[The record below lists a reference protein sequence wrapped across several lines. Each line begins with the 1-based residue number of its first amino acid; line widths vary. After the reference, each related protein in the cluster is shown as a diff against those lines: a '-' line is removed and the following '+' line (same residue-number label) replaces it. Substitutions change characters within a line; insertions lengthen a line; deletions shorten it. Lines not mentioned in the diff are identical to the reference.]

1 MEVGCY
7 LSNVKTSLLELDSY
21 TQKSKDIYEKIII
34 KIGFD
39 RASSIINAIHN
50 NGDIAYTDFSQDV
63 IILIKQYID
72 NHQVKKACYKRLGE
86 LNEHRLYNAIIRII
100 YDEIDNL
107 SFEGEINLHYIIEDG
122 SYYSDGYITYYYY
135 YYSYKKKE
143 NETKTKSKIRLLQEP
158 QRYCYGLTKEG
169 FDNIEDVIDE
179 LQDESGI
186 DNLEID
192 CGYKRFKYNLMNFI
206 IILMIIFIL

>member
-1 MEVGCY
+1 MKLLILSIALANIISLTPNYYQECSDELILVDSEKGILSTEECRKHDSEGGYCCY
-7 LSNVKTSLLELDSY
+7 L
-21 TQKSKDIYEKIII
+21 
-34 KIGFD
+34 
-39 RASSIINAIHN
+39 H
-50 NGDIAYTDFSQDV
+50 
-63 IILIKQYID
+63 
-72 NHQVKKACYKRLGE
+72 YK
-86 LNEHRLYNAIIRII
+86 
-100 YDEIDNL
+100 
-107 SFEGEINLHYIIEDG
+107 IEDG
-122 SYYSDGYITYYYY
+122 SYYSDGYTTYYYY
-135 YYSYKKKE
+135 YYYYKKKE
-143 NETKTKSKIRLLQEP
+143 NETKTKSRIRLLQEP

>member
-1 MEVGCY
+1 M
-7 LSNVKTSLLELDSY
+7 
-21 TQKSKDIYEKIII
+21 
-34 KIGFD
+34 
-39 RASSIINAIHN
+39 
-50 NGDIAYTDFSQDV
+50 V
-63 IILIKQYID
+63 IILI
-72 NHQVKKACYKRLGE
+72 
-86 LNEHRLYNAIIRII
+86 IITII
-100 YDEIDNL
+100 
-107 SFEGEINLHYIIEDG
+107 II
-122 SYYSDGYITYYYY
+122 
-135 YYSYKKKE
+135 KKKE
-143 NETKTKSKIRLLQEP
+143 NETKSNLRLLQEP

>member
-1 MEVGCY
+1 MKLLILSIALANIISLTPNYYQECSDELILVDSEKGILSTEECRKHDSEGGYCCY
-7 LSNVKTSLLELDSY
+7 
-21 TQKSKDIYEKIII
+21 
-34 KIGFD
+34 
-39 RASSIINAIHN
+39 
-50 NGDIAYTDFSQDV
+50 
-63 IILIKQYID
+63 
-72 NHQVKKACYKRLGE
+72 
-86 LNEHRLYNAIIRII
+86 
-100 YDEIDNL
+100 
-107 SFEGEINLHYIIEDG
+107 LHYIIEDG
-122 SYYSDGYITYYYY
+122 SYYSDSYITYYYY

-143 NETKTKSKIRLLQEP
+143 NETKTKSRIRLLQEP